1 MGRWVV
7 HMDRRPS
14 AGTAG
19 LTAGGGP
26 ALAAGENGLQ
36 PWERDG
42 GRERR
47 PTRGSLAGAVDPFRL
62 ASKARRRGSGAAT
75 AQDVEERSRSR
86 MRESGGGG
94 GWIEKWRK
102 SMFVMLQD
110 LGRFF
115 LSKDT

>member
-1 MGRWVV
+1 MGGAHGQAAKRWSRGI
-7 HMDRRPS
+7 DSGRR
-14 AGTAG
+14 ADV
-19 LTAGGGP
+19 GGGEKRI
-26 ALAAGENGLQ
+26 ATLGKR
-36 PWERDG
+36 W

-47 PTRGSLAGAVDPFRL
+47 PARGSLAGAVDPFRL

-102 SMFVMLQD
+102 SMFVILQD